1 MRPHTDAF
9 GFDVDVGELG
19 GALLMIRLAFA
30 TQASQMYTRGPATS
44 FETCVESL
52 PQNEHFSVLSLNMT
66 RTSVD
71 VTEQ

>member
-1 MRPHTDAF
+1 
-9 GFDVDVGELG
+9 
-19 GALLMIRLAFA
+19 MIRLASA
-30 TQASQMYTRGPATS
+30 TQASQMYPRAPATS

-71 VTEQ
+71 ASDLQAPDAA